1 MGVKTVG
8 VKGDSR
14 SYEYPIVVRTVAST
28 DFMTVKGY
36 EIPYEVRKKII
47 SETTKH
53 GFNRVFF
60 DETPK
65 PPATTELE

>member
-1 MGVKTVG
+1 
-8 VKGDSR
+8 
-14 SYEYPIVVRTVAST
+14 
-28 DFMTVKGY
+28 MTVKGM
-36 EIPYEVRKKII
+36 EIPSNIRKKII
-47 SETTKH
+47 TEITKH

>member
-1 MGVKTVG
+1 
-8 VKGDSR
+8 
-14 SYEYPIVVRTVAST
+14 
-28 DFMTVKGY
+28 MTARGF
-36 EIPYEVRKKII
+36 EIPSEVRKKII
-47 SETTKH
+47 SEVTKY